1 MSQIHTVLPVPPT
14 PPLHPSSPRKP
25 RRPLRCLLTRDGES
39 FATGRF
45 GKLLVAAV
53 LVAVP
58 VAMLFECL
66 REGRY
71 ADNSWTALLMA
82 VLLAVGYLATR
93 RLILT
98 VAVAM
103 LVVTVTSCALSP
115 NLSTAVT
122 GDPAVQAHLEQER
135 NIGLLTGFQD
145 VAVAEIDLTA
155 PQPVRLA
162 GIGAAP
168 DTPMEVGSVTKAMTG
183 LVIADAVRRGEVRW
197 DAPVSAYLPDL
208 AGSQAGTVTLHELV
222 THTAGYA
229 DFGSETLARAAWSAP
244 IGRPFLVADTHQL
257 TREIRQQKLTAR
269 GSFQYSSLGAATA
282 GQAVAAAAGMSYPE
296 LMRIR
301 LFDPLGMTHT
311 AIQTSQA
318 LVAGGRSRTGLPVQ
332 PWLFDAYAPAGGAV
346 STSTDLAKLAT
357 ALLDGT
363 APGMAALD
371 PTTPSLT
378 PDTTFGDFWAVSTGQ
393 NGRTVTWHNGQT
405 GGYSSYVGLD
415 RLHHKAVVVL
425 SNIAIPA
432 TDGLGRDLL
441 AMDR

>member
-1 MSQIHTVLPVPPT
+1 
-14 PPLHPSSPRKP
+14 
-25 RRPLRCLLTRDGES
+25 
-39 FATGRF
+39 
-45 GKLLVAAV
+45 
-53 LVAVP
+53 
-58 VAMLFECL
+58 
-66 REGRY
+66 
-71 ADNSWTALLMA
+71 
-82 VLLAVGYLATR
+82 
-93 RLILT
+93 
-98 VAVAM
+98 
-103 LVVTVTSCALSP
+103 
-115 NLSTAVT
+115 
-122 GDPAVQAHLEQER
+122 
-135 NIGLLTGFQD
+135 
-145 VAVAEIDLTA
+145 
-155 PQPVRLA
+155 
-162 GIGAAP
+162 
-168 DTPMEVGSVTKAMTG
+168 
-183 LVIADAVRRGEVRW
+183 
-197 DAPVSAYLPDL
+197 
-208 AGSQAGTVTLHELV
+208 
-222 THTAGYA
+222 
-229 DFGSETLARAAWSAP
+229 
-244 IGRPFLVADTHQL
+244 
-257 TREIRQQKLTAR
+257 
-269 GSFQYSSLGAATA
+269 
-282 GQAVAAAAGMSYPE
+282 MSYPE